1 MLYYLG
7 GNIKIMFRHRVK
19 HRTYIHNLIFAPV
32 FFICGRYCKYLWFSI
47 SEDSYNKFKRTLCI
61 LLVDLFISGL
71 LVEVVDK
78 KNFVIFYTLTMLI
91 EIIII
96 IIIMSG
102 TLLLGVKINISLAV
116 SKNRVNRK
124 LGG

>member
-1 MLYYLG
+1 M
-7 GNIKIMFRHRVK
+7 
-19 HRTYIHNLIFAPV
+19 
-32 FFICGRYCKYLWFSI
+32 WFSI